1 MEGISDHIW
10 DATARPLCEEALAG
24 LPDADSAL
32 RARLLALR
40 VSLASWND
48 HDDEARSAQALA
60 MAERVGDRRAIR
72 EALRARQMA
81 TSGPGRAAER
91 IGLGERM
98 VSLGA
103 DSDDDTVLWG
113 RLWRFDGLTQLGRLD
128 DAEAEL
134 GPIGTAAARLHSPI
148 AAWHVARCRAAIAG
162 ARGRFDDAMTFAL
175 EAERLARR
183 AGTGGPL
190 LPSQG
195 MLVLYRLLRGEPGEF
210 PVEHRPP
217 DTNAAQYRHRA
228 TAFLSTIHA
237 FWLLATGERTEALR
251 FYRSMPPPAVM
262 PPMVRLPALAWMIDL
277 AAEFDDRQRAAQCY
291 DLLRPHAELLVC
303 GGAGIVCVL
312 GTVHEALG
320 RAAATIGR
328 LDDAS
333 RHLRAAI
340 ALAERI
346 GMPPAVAGATYHLA
360 QVLARR
366 KRPGDQDEASALATS
381 ASALAGK
388 LGMRPLEALAR
399 ALAARLAATVGGR
412 GGPLTRR
419 EAEIATLVARGLTN
433 RQIAAVA
440 HIGERTVE
448 THVQHI
454 LDKLGLG
461 SRTQVAAWVD
471 AQPG

>member
-1 MEGISDHIW
+1 
-10 DATARPLCEEALAG
+10 
-24 LPDADSAL
+24 
-32 RARLLALR
+32 
-40 VSLASWND
+40 
-48 HDDEARSAQALA
+48 
-60 MAERVGDRRAIR
+60 
-72 EALRARQMA
+72 
-81 TSGPGRAAER
+81 
-91 IGLGERM
+91 
-98 VSLGA
+98 
-103 DSDDDTVLWG
+103 
-113 RLWRFDGLTQLGRLD
+113 
-128 DAEAEL
+128 
-134 GPIGTAAARLHSPI
+134 
-148 AAWHVARCRAAIAG
+148 
-162 ARGRFDDAMTFAL
+162 MTFAL

-237 FWLLATGERTEALR
+237 FWLLATGERAEALR

-262 PPMVRLPALAWMIDL
+262 LPMVRLPALAWMIDL

-399 ALAARLAATVGGR
+399 ALTATVGGR

>member
-1 MEGISDHIW
+1 M
-10 DATARPLCEEALAG
+10 
-24 LPDADSAL
+24 
-32 RARLLALR
+32 
-40 VSLASWND
+40 
-48 HDDEARSAQALA
+48 
-60 MAERVGDRRAIR
+60 
-72 EALRARQMA
+72 
-81 TSGPGRAAER
+81 
-91 IGLGERM
+91 
-98 VSLGA
+98 
-103 DSDDDTVLWG
+103 
-113 RLWRFDGLTQLGRLD
+113 
-128 DAEAEL
+128 
-134 GPIGTAAARLHSPI
+134 
-148 AAWHVARCRAAIAG
+148 
-162 ARGRFDDAMTFAL
+162 
-175 EAERLARR
+175 
-183 AGTGGPL
+183 
-190 LPSQG
+190 
-195 MLVLYRLLRGEPGEF
+195 
-210 PVEHRPP
+210 
-217 DTNAAQYRHRA
+217 
-228 TAFLSTIHA
+228 
-237 FWLLATGERTEALR
+237 
-251 FYRSMPPPAVM
+251 
-262 PPMVRLPALAWMIDL
+262 
-277 AAEFDDRQRAAQCY
+277 
-291 DLLRPHAELLVC
+291 
-303 GGAGIVCVL
+303 
-312 GTVHEALG
+312 
-320 RAAATIGR
+320 GR

-346 GMPPAVAGATYHLA
+346 GMPPAVAGATYQLA
-360 QVLARR
+360 RVLARR